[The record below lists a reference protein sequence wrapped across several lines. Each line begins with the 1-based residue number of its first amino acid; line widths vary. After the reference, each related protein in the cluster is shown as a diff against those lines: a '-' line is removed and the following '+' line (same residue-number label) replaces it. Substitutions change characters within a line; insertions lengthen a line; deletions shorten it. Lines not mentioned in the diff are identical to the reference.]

1 MTKKLNNKDE
11 ITITKAIIP
20 VAGYG
25 TRLYPITKII
35 NKEFLP
41 VIDKGLIKP
50 QIAILLENIYDS
62 GLKEI
67 CLCVSSKEQIK
78 MYKNYFCK
86 KVKYKKS
93 IEKDK
98 IKIEHEKKMMQIGD
112 CLKFIINKNV
122 NKGFGYSVSLFQKF
136 ANGEPVAMFLGD
148 TLYKTNNSIDCIT
161 QLLNAYKLVKAPIL
175 GITRIPLKEVE
186 KYGICSGK
194 FINENI
200 IKIDGLIEK
209 PTIDYVR
216 NNMIIKNG
224 NNQNYY
230 KVFGN
235 YIITSEIF
243 EVLKKYINETTG
255 ESQLTMA
262 LDNISKMNKLYG
274 IEIDGKS
281 LDFGNVKSYSMN
293 FTKI

>member
-1 MTKKLNNKDE
+1 M
-11 ITITKAIIP
+11 
-20 VAGYG
+20 
-25 TRLYPITKII
+25 
-35 NKEFLP
+35 
-41 VIDKGLIKP
+41 
-50 QIAILLENIYDS
+50 S
-62 GLKEI
+62 
-67 CLCVSSKEQIK
+67 
-78 MYKNYFCK
+78 
-86 KVKYKKS
+86 
-93 IEKDK
+93 K
-98 IKIEHEKKMMQIGD
+98 IKE
-112 CLKFIINKNV
+112 L
-122 NKGFGYSVSLFQKF
+122 
-136 ANGEPVAMFLGD
+136 
-148 TLYKTNNSIDCIT
+148 
-161 QLLNAYKLVKAPIL
+161 
-175 GITRIPLKEVE
+175 
-186 KYGICSGK
+186 
-194 FINENI
+194 
-200 IKIDGLIEK
+200 DGLIEK